1 MIEVRQLRHIIALD
15 RNGNF
20 KRAAESVFLSQPALS
35 LSIKAAE
42 TWFGQKLF
50 ERGSRKIIPTPFGEV
65 VIKMA
70 ERVLAD
76 IELTHQH
83 VNQISSFES
92 SLLRIGLS
100 PIFNSL
106 LGNKLAS
113 ELISRY
119 PKNKYHFIPGTW
131 ETQVSSI
138 KENKLDLAMEVFAV
152 DPNNLFYEDASL
164 KFIELEIPGLVYY
177 CRAGHP
183 ITLLNKINGP
193 DILDYPWAIQQL
205 PPWMRTWIIRAT
217 GLKDE
222 ADLNMQVKVLSNDR
236 DILKTT
242 VLNSDCISGSP
253 YSYIEKELKD
263 GSLQLLY
270 INWLVPHPV
279 NRGSVIYS
287 AERPLSPIA
296 IKAVE
301 IIREILKELM
311 G

>member
-1 MIEVRQLRHIIALD
+1 MIEVRQLRHILAL
-15 RNGNF
+15 NSHKNF

-50 ERGSRKIIPTPFGEV
+50 ERGSRKIIPTPFGEI

-70 ERVLAD
+70 ERVIAD

-83 VNQISSFES
+83 VNQISGFES
-92 SLLRIGLS
+92 GLLRIGLS

-106 LGNKLAS
+106 LGKRLVT
-113 ELISRY
+113 ELVCRY
-119 PKNKYHFIPGTW
+119 PKNTYHFIPGTW
-131 ETQVSSI
+131 ETQVASI

-152 DPNNLFYEDASL
+152 DPNNLFYEDSSL
-164 KFIELEIPGLVYY
+164 RFIELEIPGLVYY

-183 ITLLNKINGP
+183 INLLSKINGTNV
-193 DILDYPWAIQQL
+193 LDYPWAIQQL
-205 PPWMRTWIIRAT
+205 PPWMRNWIIRAT

-222 ADLNMQVKVLSNDR
+222 TALNKQVKVLSNDR
-236 DILKTT
+236 DLLKTT

-253 YSYIEKELKD
+253 YSYIEKELKE
-263 GSLQLLY
+263 GSLQVLN
-270 INWLVPHPV
+270 IDWLVPHPV

-296 IKAVE
+296 IKTVE
-301 IIREILKELM
+301 IIREILKDLM
-311 G
+311 V